1 MIGATAAALQEHQVW
16 GYLVW
21 GLPSALVIATL
32 WTHFRLSS
40 LPAEIHVRP
49 GQVAIQSI
57 QDVLREQPLDW
68 HPLNN
73 VQVSPGELEISVGW
87 STEIC
92 QQQDWPNYPQLREAA
107 QHAFRPHESIPLSRR
122 G

>member
-1 MIGATAAALQEHQVW
+1 MIGATAAALQEQPVW

-21 GLPSALVIATL
+21 GLPTALVLATV

-40 LPAEIHVRP
+40 LSAEIHLRP

-57 QDVLREQPLDW
+57 QDILRGQPLDW
-68 HPLNN
+68 HALNN

-92 QQQDWPNYPQLREAA
+92 RPRDWPNYRRLRESA
-107 QHAFRPHESIPLSRR
+107 QHAFRSHTSSSVPE
-122 G
+122 